1 MERNARGEEK
11 QRGTNRAW
19 QDGDLQMRWRDL
31 FEGTT
36 RDFHSPSHSF
46 FYCFMELFLLFS
58 GQTSRGCKRGTR
70 WETLPII
77 PVRTPRKCPT
87 HSYSFTCKTRAGS
100 YGTRRVRPRPEGN
113 GLFPKACDDF
123 SEFLKLPPP
132 PLAPA
137 QRTRGQAVGLR
148 GGTPARRGAGD
159 QLLSTHLLVLAGSS
173 EPQAVLAELAN
184 VLEHGPERGSSLGT
198 GRNNQREGGSVPS
211 PPRSTLSMLRSSA
224 IDSGS
229 QSFISGRPSGER
241 HVYDDGPGEPVR
253 TQARPDHPTLRGDFI
268 GATPA
273 HSLIPNPDH
282 TYLDRSQVR
291 SPSLA

>member
-1 MERNARGEEK
+1 METNARGEGK
-11 QRGTNRAW
+11 QRGTNRVW

-58 GQTSRGCKRGTR
+58 GQTSRECKRGTR

-123 SEFLKLPPP
+123 SEFLKLRPP
-132 PLAPA
+132 
-137 QRTRGQAVGLR
+137 VGSSPEDAGPSGR
-148 GGTPARRGAGD
+148 SPRRDARSPWRRGPAPLDPSAGLGR
-159 QLLSTHLLVLAGSS
+159 LLRTTGSS
-173 EPQAVLAELAN
+173 
-184 VLEHGPERGSSLGT
+184 
-198 GRNNQREGGSVPS
+198 GRASKRARAWARARLFFRYRQEQSKGGWKRSF
-211 PPRSTLSMLRSSA
+211 PPT
-224 IDSGS
+224 
-229 QSFISGRPSGER
+229 
-241 HVYDDGPGEPVR
+241 
-253 TQARPDHPTLRGDFI
+253 
-268 GATPA
+268 
-273 HSLIPNPDH
+273 
-282 TYLDRSQVR
+282 
-291 SPSLA
+291 